1 MLEIGKSVV
10 SLDILTCNFACDLN
24 ECKGACCVSGDSGA
38 PLEPEEAN
46 ILKEI
51 FPVLRKYLSEESVRT
66 IEEQGTSVIDIE
78 QDTVTPLNNGKEC
91 AYTFFE
97 NGIAFCTIEKAFNE
111 GEILFRKPLSC
122 HLYPVRIKK
131 YRQFDAVNYDRWEIC
146 HAAITRGNQLNMP
159 VYRFTKE
166 ALERKYG
173 KGWFDVL
180 VEEAKNLSMDKDLN
194 D

>member
-97 NGIAFCTIEKAFNE
+97 KGIALCAIEKAFNE
-111 GEILFRKPLSC
+111 GAILFRKP
-122 HLYPVRIKK
+122 V
-131 YRQFDAVNYDRWEIC
+131 
-146 HAAITRGNQLNMP
+146 
-159 VYRFTKE
+159 
-166 ALERKYG
+166 
-173 KGWFDVL
+173 
-180 VEEAKNLSMDKDLN
+180 
-194 D
+194 

>member
-159 VYRFTKE
+159 VYLFTKE